1 MNTKEI
7 EQIIKIFEASHIKH
21 LELEIDNMKIKLEK
35 DELLLERIP
44 STSNKEEDSIPNNT
58 SNFKEVASPIVGVYY
73 EAPSTGEKPFV
84 SIGSRVKKGDKLCI
98 IEAMKVMNEI
108 TAPTDGV
115 ITEIYVHNKDM
126 VEYGSRLFRI
136 EE

>member
-44 STSNKEEDSIPNNT
+44 STSKKEEDSISNNT